1 MRRAR
6 RWITPANVL
15 ACLALFFALG
25 GTGWAGQV
33 IGNSSVGTSQ
43 LKSAAITAGK
53 LAPGAV
59 TRSKIGKGAVG
70 SDALAKGGVTADK
83 LADGV
88 LGGVAGSKIT
98 TVNSAPVSVPVSNNG
113 TVVTATCPSGQK
125 AVAGGWTSGLYGYP
139 LSEGPTTDGTGWTAS
154 FGTGDVT
161 AATVAVS
168 VVCLAP

>member
-43 LKSAAITAGK
+43 LKSAAVTPAKI
-53 LAPGAV
+53 APGAV

-83 LADGV
+83 LAAGV

-98 TVNSAPVSVPVSNNG
+98 TVNSAATAVPVNNDG
-113 TVVTATCPSGQK
+113 TAVTATCPSGQK
-125 AVAGGWTSGLYGYP
+125 AVAGGWNSGLYAYP
-139 LSEGPTTDGTGWTAS
+139 ISDGPTADGTGWTAS
-154 FGTGDVT
+154 FGTGT
-161 AATVAVS
+161 AAATVAVS